1 MYHVAYCLENMRLIS
16 AHHDS
21 IMTVVNVEHVAV
33 PSHEPLVDFP
43 FLMELVQPLCLY
55 NVSFFKVFLARSIL
69 TREDFVTFVVSS

>member
-1 MYHVAYCLENMRLIS
+1 MRLIS
-16 AHHDS
+16 THHDS

-43 FLMELVQPLCLY
+43 FLMELVQSFRLY
-55 NVSFFKVFLARSIL
+55 NVSFFKVFLARSVL